1 MRYYI
6 NGYRATRETAIRAVN
21 NETVISITIS
31 ENGNVMIETA

>member
-6 NGYRATRETAIRAVN
+6 NGYRATKETAIKAVN

-31 ENGNVMIETA
+31 ENGSIMIETA

>member
-21 NETVISITIS
+21 NEPVISITIS
-31 ENGNVMIETA
+31 ENGSVMIETA